1 MRSYSPPGFCSLQPL
16 MKSPPS
22 LRVGKAHMLRILKHV
37 PITFAIVPSR
47 TSVQLGKC
55 RHSTACSLDSLFV
68 LIYIIRSPW
77 LKVAGEEDIRC
88 CRFLVAAYSKGD
100 IYVARGSRSEAAG
113 PDGYA
118 GMVVMD
124 PVFLEVC
131 SRRMV
136 DFDGRFFGY
145 RR

>member
-1 MRSYSPPGFCSLQPL
+1 MAEL
-16 MKSPPS
+16 
-22 LRVGKAHMLRILKHV
+22 
-37 PITFAIVPSR
+37 
-47 TSVQLGKC
+47 
-55 RHSTACSLDSLFV
+55 
-68 LIYIIRSPW
+68 
-77 LKVAGEEDIRC
+77 AGEEDVRC

-124 PVFLEVC
+124 PVFVLEVR

-136 DFDGRFFGY
+136 DFDGRFLWYDGRGFGIWSDS
-145 RR
+145 